1 MVQGRLGPR
10 AVCFTTTSGEPLMS
24 ADHRKPVVAFVV
36 LAFLAAALVG
46 VQRADA
52 QAGRLMAAVLGG
64 DVHEQSQVHA
74 VETFGRPAPSGLPES
89 ITLASGGPTTAAPQ
103 VAGPDARKAAQVTR
117 GHGRSEA
124 PAAVDRQ
131 LARSGASG
139 EHKPA
144 DQAAERAH
152 TSVSKPIPDR
162 AVANG
167 HTPAEH
173 GHHAARPRSTR

>member
-1 MVQGRLGPR
+1 
-10 AVCFTTTSGEPLMS
+10 MS

-52 QAGRLMAAVLGG
+52 QAGRLMAAVLDS
-64 DVHEQSQVHA
+64 DVHAQGQVHA

-89 ITLASGGPTTAAPQ
+89 LSLTFGGPTRSAAPE
-103 VAGPDARKAAQVTR
+103 VAGPDVRKAARVSR
-117 GHGRSEA
+117 GVGRSDA

-139 EHKPA
+139 EHRPA
-144 DQAAERAH
+144 DRAAERAH
-152 TSVSKPIPDR
+152 TAVSKPMPER
-162 AVANG
+162 AVAHG
-167 HTPAEH
+167 QAPAEH
-173 GHHAARPRSTR
+173 AHHAVRPRSTR